1 MLCVYVF
8 VNYFVACTDRRLRNA
23 VARKRNTSAVWKT
36 ELPFSK
42 TKTELW
48 LTNSNLSRNSTARKT
63 STANDFRLRNS
74 NQIESEFLT
83 WLE

>member
-42 TKTELW
+42 TKTEL
-48 LTNSNLSRNSTARKT
+48 
-63 STANDFRLRNS
+63 
-74 NQIESEFLT
+74 
-83 WLE
+83 